1 MCIGT
6 RIFIRNTRIGGL
18 ILPLWIIVIITV
30 LIFQRLT
37 ELWIAKRNEKHLK
50 SKGAVEFG
58 KKHYKWFI
66 IMHTAF
72 FIALIFEMTYIKHV
86 AYTIS
91 PFLLILFLLTQIIR
105 VWCIYSLGVYWNTKI
120 IIIPH
125 EERITTG
132 PYKFLNH
139 PNYLI
144 VGVELF
150 VIPLMVQAYYTALLF
165 PLLHILLMFIR
176 IPAENRALSRLR

>member
-1 MCIGT
+1 
-6 RIFIRNTRIGGL
+6 
-18 ILPLWIIVIITV
+18 
-30 LIFQRLT
+30 
-37 ELWIAKRNEKHLK
+37 WIAKRNEKHLK

-120 IIIPH
+120 IILPNRPLIKN
-125 EERITTG
+125 G
-132 PYKFLNH
+132 PYKYVDH

-144 VGVELF
+144 VGIELCI
-150 VIPLMVQAYYTALLF
+150 IPLLFGAYLTAVIF
-165 PLLHILLMFIR
+165 PFLHILLLAFR
-176 IPAENRALSRLR
+176 IPLEM